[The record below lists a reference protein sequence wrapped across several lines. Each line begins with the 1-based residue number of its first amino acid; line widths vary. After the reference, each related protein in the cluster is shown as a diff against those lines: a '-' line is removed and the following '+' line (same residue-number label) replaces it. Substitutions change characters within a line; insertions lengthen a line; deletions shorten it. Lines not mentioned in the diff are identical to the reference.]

1 MNDSRSRET
10 IDKFTNGAWTVLPDS
25 GILSNEKGNEIY
37 LEPRLTRLFYLLC
50 KNSNTMISREQLIDQ
65 VWPDTTVNE
74 ESLTKAIS
82 DLRKLLK
89 AHLENPPQI
98 KTVPKRGYKM
108 IILMPAVKRAVWKDI
123 FKYIIYSLLIFILLI
138 LVIRGL
144 NY

>member
-1 MNDSRSRET
+1 
-10 IDKFTNGAWTVLPDS
+10 
-25 GILSNEKGNEIY
+25 
-37 LEPRLTRLFYLLC
+37 
-50 KNSNTMISREQLIDQ
+50 MISREQLIDQ